1 MNGGIFW
8 QIYLQRQKVKI
19 YNLVMYS
26 HKDFYKAKIVT
37 VFKLAVLTL
46 AESIHIV

>member
-19 YNLVMYS
+19 YNLVMYP
-26 HKDFYKAKIVT
+26 HKDSHKAKIIAVFMLTILTFAEGTYT
-37 VFKLAVLTL
+37 V
-46 AESIHIV
+46 

>member
-19 YNLVMYS
+19 YNLVMYP
-26 HKDFYKAKIVT
+26 HKDSHKAKIILT
-37 VFKLAVLTL
+37 ILTL
-46 AESIHIV
+46 AEGTYTVLF